1 MKRLIVNADDFGYTR
16 GVNAGIV
23 RGFRDG
29 IVTSA
34 TIMANGDAFED
45 AIECAQANP
54 KLGVGCHLVLV
65 GGKCVAPVRQVISLA
80 DSEGCLPSSLP
91 ALLSKLSTGSVR
103 LQAIEAEL
111 RAQVERVIASGLR
124 PTHFDSH
131 KHTHAHPKVMEVV
144 VRVAEEFKVTRIR
157 KPFEDTKA
165 LLSPKFRGG
174 VSSWKR
180 RATAL
185 IAGVNAPGF
194 QKLAT
199 SRGIRTPDHF
209 MGVAATGRL
218 NREAILAMIGAM
230 RDGVTELMCHP
241 GEYDEELEK
250 SPTRLK
256 HEREAELEGLT
267 DPDVRRAIREHNV
280 RLMNFQE
287 LDGNNA

>member
-23 RGFRDG
+23 RGFREG
-29 IVTSA
+29 IVTST

-45 AIECAQANP
+45 AINCAQANP

-65 GGKCVAPVRQVISLA
+65 SGKCVAPAKQVSSLV
-80 DSEGCLPSSLP
+80 DSEGRLPASLP

-103 LQAIEAEL
+103 AQEIGAEL
-111 RAQVERVIASGLR
+111 RAQVERVMAAGLQ

-131 KHTHAHPKVMEVV
+131 KHTHAHPRVMELV
-144 VRVAEEFKVTRIR
+144 VRLAEEFKVTRIR

-165 LLSPKFRGG
+165 LLWPAFRG
-174 VSSWKR
+174 VKSWKQ

-185 IAGVNAPGF
+185 IAGINASRF
-194 QKLAT
+194 RKLA
-199 SRGIRTPDHF
+199 SSHEIRTPDHF

-256 HEREAELEGLT
+256 RERELELNGLT
-267 DPDVRRAIREHNV
+267 DPDVRWAVRQHHV
-280 RLMNFQE
+280 RLVTFQE

>member
-1 MKRLIVNADDFGYTR
+1 MKRLIVNADDFAYTR

-23 RGFRDG
+23 RGFREG

-45 AIECAQANP
+45 AVECAQANS

-65 GGKCVAPVRQVISLA
+65 GGKCLAPAKQVSSLA
-80 DSEGCLPSSLP
+80 DSEGRLPPSLP

-103 LQAIEAEL
+103 PDAIEAEL
-111 RAQVERVIASGLR
+111 RAQVERVVAAGLR

-131 KHTHAHPKVMEVV
+131 KHTHAHPRVMEVV
-144 VRVAEEFKVTRIR
+144 VRVAEEFNVTRIR
-157 KPFEDTKA
+157 KPFEDTRA
-165 LLSPKFRGG
+165 LLWPVFRAG
-174 VSSWKR
+174 VSSWKQ

-185 IAGVNAPGF
+185 IAGVNALGF
-194 QKLAT
+194 QKLAR
-199 SRGIRTPDHF
+199 SHGICTPDHF

-241 GEYDEELEK
+241 GEYDEELER

-256 HEREAELEGLT
+256 RERGLELNGLT
-267 DPDVRRAIREHNV
+267 DPDVRAAIRERNV
-280 RLMNFQE
+280 CLMNFE
-287 LDGNNA
+287 RLDGNNA

>member
-23 RGFRDG
+23 RGFREG
-29 IVTSA
+29 IVTST
-34 TIMANGDAFED
+34 TIMATGDAFQD

-65 GGKCVAPVRQVISLA
+65 GGKCVAPASQVSSLA
-80 DSEGCLPSSLP
+80 DSEGRLPPSLP
-91 ALLSKLSTGSVR
+91 AFLSKLSTGSVR
-103 LQAIEAEL
+103 RDAIEAEL
-111 RAQVERVIASGLR
+111 RAQVARVVAAGLH

-131 KHTHAHPKVMEVV
+131 KHTHAHPRVMEVV

-157 KPFEDTKA
+157 KPFEDSKA
-165 LLSPKFRGG
+165 LLWPKFRGG
-174 VSSWKR
+174 VSSWKQ

-185 IAGVNAPGF
+185 MAGVNASGF
-194 QKLAT
+194 EKLA
-199 SRGIRTPDHF
+199 SLHGIRTPDHF

-256 HEREAELEGLT
+256 QEREAELEGLT
-267 DPDVRRAIREHNV
+267 DPGVRAAIRERNV
-280 RLMNFQE
+280 CLMNFQG